1 MAFWCIIGFGRS
13 DYMYTLFID
22 THSSNIVLVLY
33 KDNQIVKKITQES
46 SMSHSVYALPLIKE
60 LLEEN
65 NIELKDL
72 GLLLVVNGPGSFT
85 GIRIGMTIAKTI
97 AYSLNIPIK
106 LIDSLLIKALNI
118 ETSIKYISL
127 EDKHGAFVG
136 VFNKD
141 NEVIEPYRY
150 VKLSE
155 YQKLSK
161 ENKYFNEVEINY
173 EKIIMYATNI
183 KTINPHS
190 ANPLY
195 IKDVEVNK

>member
-161 ENKYFNEVEINY
+161 ENKYFIECVE
-173 EKIIMYATNI
+173 
-183 KTINPHS
+183 
-190 ANPLY
+190 
-195 IKDVEVNK
+195 

>member
-1 MAFWCIIGFGRS
+1 MAFWCIICFERS

-46 SMSHSVYALPLIKE
+46 SMSHSVYVLPLIKE

-118 ETSIKYISL
+118 ETSTKYISL

-183 KTINPHS
+183 ETINPHS

>member
-1 MAFWCIIGFGRS
+1 
-13 DYMYTLFID
+13 MYSLFID
-22 THSSNIVLVLY
+22 THSSNIILILY
-33 KDNQIVKKITQES
+33 KDNKIVKKITQES
-46 SMSHSVYALPLIKE
+46 SMSHSVYTLPLIKT

-85 GIRIGMTIAKTI
+85 GIRIGMTIAKLI

-106 LIDSLLIKALNI
+106 LVDSLLIKALNVD
-118 ETSIKYISL
+118 TPTKYISL
-127 EDKHGAFVG
+127 EDKHGAYVG
-136 VFNKD
+136 VFNNK

-155 YQKLSK
+155 YRELSK
-161 ENKYFNEVEINY
+161 EDKYINEVEIDY
-173 EKIIMYATNI
+173 EKVILYSTSIEAV
-183 KTINPHS
+183 NPHS

-195 IKDVEVNK
+195 IKDVEVGK